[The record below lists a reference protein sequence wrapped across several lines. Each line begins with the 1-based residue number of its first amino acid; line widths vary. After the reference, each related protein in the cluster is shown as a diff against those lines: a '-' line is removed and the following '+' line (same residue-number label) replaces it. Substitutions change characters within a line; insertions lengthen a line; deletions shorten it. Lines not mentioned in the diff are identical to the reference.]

1 MLSGATMEAN
11 AIETLFIPYTRFAQA
26 SAELLKNLPQAAS
39 IVPQAY
45 TSVQGSAS
53 TRPDPAAPSPSAYA
67 DLALQWMTN
76 WMTFWVSLSQAMLT
90 LSTQGQEAWLDQAR
104 EGTRATAGLNKAAQE
119 PARRTRS
126 AH

>member
-11 AIETLFIPYTRFAQA
+11 AIETFFIPYTRFAQA

-53 TRPDPAAPSPSAYA
+53 ARPDAAPPPPSAYA
-67 DLALQWMTN
+67 DMALQWMTN
-76 WMTFWVSLSQAMLT
+76 WMTFWLNLSQATLT
-90 LSTQGQEAWLDQAR
+90 LSTQGQQAWLGQVRD
-104 EGTRATAGLNKAAQE
+104 GTRTAAGLSNAAQE
-119 PARRTRS
+119 PVRRTRS